1 MFRKKNCRNIASGSG
16 QYLSGNNTEAARKG
30 FSSGTHY
37 KLDLPQGQL
46 WFELSIAPMER
57 SEEHDLHYICPR
69 DVTAVKLADE
79 IVQK

>member
-1 MFRKKNCRNIASGSG
+1 
-16 QYLSGNNTEAARKG
+16 LSGNNTRSIRKG

-46 WFELSIAPMER
+46 WFELSIAPME
-57 SEEHDLHYICPR
+57 SEEHDLHYICLSR

-79 IVQK
+79 IVHKVKKGIVDF